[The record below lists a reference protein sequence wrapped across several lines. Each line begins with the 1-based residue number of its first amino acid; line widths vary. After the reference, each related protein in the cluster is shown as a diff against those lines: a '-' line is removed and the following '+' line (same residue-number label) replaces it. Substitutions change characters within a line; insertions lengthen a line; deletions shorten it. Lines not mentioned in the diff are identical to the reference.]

1 MAIYS
6 VMKMNT
12 NVGRSYLSALLEST
26 PTGCHA
32 NSPLVLS
39 GQLGIMGTRSMIVSA
54 PQATRNV
61 KMTSWLHPEWQKIS
75 GMSSSSTK

>member
-6 VMKMNT
+6 VMKMST
-12 NVGRSYLSALLEST
+12 NVGRSCLSALLEST

-32 NSPLVLS
+32 NSPLALS
-39 GQLGIMGTRSMIVSA
+39 GQLGIMRTHSIIVST
-54 PQATRNV
+54 PWATRNA

-75 GMSSSSTK
+75 GMSFSSTK